1 MKCFSDDSFSLFQE
15 QVLLI
20 FHLLFWF
27 HVKFKQGIQRH
38 SKIFWTV
45 HAKLFIRYQGKNLDL
60 FWIWCCFQFFLHCL
74 VQPNQVIQ
82 FLFYIFYHKNQTM
95 NLWNSQLV
103 LEISFF
109 KVFINVCK
117 LAGEMPVD
125 WSFFPWCLTFSEF
138 IVNVCNRLNFILIT
152 NTMSLSLTKI

>member
-1 MKCFSDDSFSLFQE
+1 M
-15 QVLLI
+15 LI
-20 FHLLFWF
+20 LHLLFWF
-27 HVKFKQGIQRH
+27 HVKFKQGIQIH